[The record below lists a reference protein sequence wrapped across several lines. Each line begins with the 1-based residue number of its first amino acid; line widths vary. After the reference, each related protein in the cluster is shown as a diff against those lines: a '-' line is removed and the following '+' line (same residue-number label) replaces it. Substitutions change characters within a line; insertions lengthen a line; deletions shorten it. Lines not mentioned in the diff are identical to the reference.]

1 MKGLV
6 IYSLKRLKVRNTL
19 VEHLF
24 SFKKYSS
31 CSLDYLNVKREIPFW
46 VNKKCYD
53 FIILHYSFLA
63 DERFVHNIN
72 PWKLKSKRVK
82 EFDSIKIAIPQD
94 EHQFSDRLFDLFS
107 SAKIDIIYTL
117 YNRDDDI
124 KKVYLKSKTYNPIIK
139 KVLTGYIDDNAIKFF
154 KNSPNLNKRK
164 IDFAYRARSLME
176 NHGRHASYKVLI
188 LKKLKKY
195 LDQKAFNNDI
205 EYGDDDISS
214 LLKSTKLGKDW
225 FKFLISSKFILG
237 SESGASLLD
246 VDGSIQKKVFEFKF
260 KNPKASFNE
269 IEKNCFKNID
279 FNVSYFMMG
288 PKNFEAILSKT
299 LQILI
304 EGEYNNILKPS
315 KHYIELKKDFSN
327 IDEIIKITNDL
338 NFCQKFVD
346 DAKEDILKNKRLYYK
361 NFVEDILMDISNI
374 KEKRKFDTKAKNSFL
389 TKIILAVHNYSIRI
403 IGEFKILVKLF
414 LSKVGILKK

>member
-31 CSLDYLNVKREIPFW
+31 CSFDYLNVKRQIPFW

-63 DERFVHNIN
+63 DERFDHNID

-82 EFDSIKIAIPQD
+82 EFDSIKIAMPQD
-94 EHQFSDRLFDLFS
+94 EYQFSDRLYDLFS
-107 SAKIDIIYTL
+107 SAGIDIIYTL

-124 KKVYLKSKTYNPIIK
+124 RKVYLKSKKYNPIIK

-154 KNSPNLNKRK
+154 KNSPNLNTRK

-176 NHGRHASYKVLI
+176 NHGKHASYKVLI
-188 LKKLKKY
+188 PKKLKKY
-195 LDQKAFNNDI
+195 LNKKGFNIDI

-214 LLKSTKLGKDW
+214 LSKSTKLGKDW

-237 SESGASLLD
+237 SESGVSLLD
-246 VDGSIQKKVFEFKF
+246 VDGCIQKKVFEYKLN
-260 KNPKASFNE
+260 NPKASFNE
-269 IEKNCFKNID
+269 IENNCFKNID
-279 FNVSYFMMG
+279 FNISYFMLG

-346 DAKEDILKNKRLYYK
+346 DAKEDILKNKNLYYK
-361 NFVEDILMDISNI
+361 TFVNDII
-374 KEKRKFDTKAKNSFL
+374 KEIYNINNKPKKFLLRNYLVPTKLLMKLNDYCIRL
-389 TKIILAVHNYSIRI
+389 YGELKIYL
-403 IGEFKILVKLF
+403 KLF
-414 LSKVGILKK
+414 LFRIKLIDK